1 MDLTSCSEF
10 KEDLIKVIDYLITF
24 WQLMKLLKKNDAQY
38 FHNKSKIQEILDSKE
53 SKLTV
58 GHLFN
63 LYERM
68 KILKLIWI

>member
-1 MDLTSCSEF
+1 
-10 KEDLIKVIDYLITF
+10 
-24 WQLMKLLKKNDAQY
+24 MKLLKKNDAQY